1 MADAYLQRRADAVT
15 TDGSRGRFAS
25 TPVPM
30 TEAAAENLAGDL
42 TALQHTG
49 RALEKVNGGYGRA
62 DVSVTPV
69 ESSVSGD
76 TATLVATED
85 ARLYYPNPQ
94 EGTPAYEEY
103 SSPHTLTFTRSAE
116 GWRLAGDQAQ
126 TETSSLRPIT
136 QIAQIAQIA
145 QIPSITQITGPIGG
159 RGGTPVAVVVTTT
172 NAVMGQQTKQLDPYQ
187 GRFTLV

>member
-15 TDGSRGRFAS
+15 TGGSRGRFAS

-76 TATLVATED
+76 TATVVATED

-94 EGTPAYEEY
+94 EGTPAHEEY
-103 SSPHTLTFTRSAE
+103 SWPHTLTFTRSAE

-136 QIAQIAQIA
+136 QI
-145 QIPSITQITGPIGG
+145 TQITGPIGG

-172 NAVMGQQTKQLDPYQ
+172 NAVMGQQTEQLEPHQ
-187 GRFTLV
+187 ARFTLV